1 LNRLFI
7 GRKTWFLLAFSFLT
21 PVLFSIYTTALDP
34 RPYYILETDIEN
46 DYYYNARLLEAG
58 RPLHSTYHPGTPIQ
72 FLGYLILLLSGPE
85 IESTQSFF
93 NIAYFVVSLVT
104 ALSVSVFAF
113 ILLRKNPVGL
123 CIMTLATIIA
133 WPSFLTYMNYFGSDS
148 FILAFGLPTITIF
161 WKLLENS
168 READKGKLLLCGVGM
183 GACLATKFSFLPVAL
198 ALLFAGTIHVLLTS
212 RDIEKTT
219 RCSLAKKLMLVLIL
233 PISMG
238 ICFLV
243 LTVPMF
249 GRLPFTLLVLF
260 FRQVIGHPTL
270 NVLGEFF
277 ETFGLPFGAIF
288 PLAILIIIAATVGV
302 YLLIRNSH
310 GSKAAGRP
318 GSDRASDV
326 PEFDCISG
334 GLFLLLMLFAF
345 MYTTAT
351 VNFSSV
357 DPGIAL
363 RNVSPCALFIPFL
376 ILYCHRLIYA
386 RRSRSRTNT
395 RQSRVP
401 LIIASVLVAAFA
413 VGIHLDRRHKFI
425 QNHKVRST
433 STIDTFRTLFRPDSR
448 IAFWDGSPDDML
460 GEVGFHFWGNYRYA
474 ADYFDDFLI
483 ERFRHYTFFRLR
495 EIERLIRESV
505 KGRGAPTTSLQ
516 ASNNLTNRKVG
527 GLHDRASRIYRWWHQ
542 VFPNPYGGKTSE
554 IVTGEAYGVE
564 VSTIAFPEGVGR
576 YELRGTTLPELFSFI
591 QSRFGTPNVRTQS
604 IQGINWVVIDVDK
617 SAEPE

>member
-1 LNRLFI
+1 
-7 GRKTWFLLAFSFLT
+7 
-21 PVLFSIYTTALDP
+21 
-34 RPYYILETDIEN
+34 
-46 DYYYNARLLEAG
+46 
-58 RPLHSTYHPGTPIQ
+58 
-72 FLGYLILLLSGPE
+72 
-85 IESTQSFF
+85 
-93 NIAYFVVSLVT
+93 
-104 ALSVSVFAF
+104 
-113 ILLRKNPVGL
+113 
-123 CIMTLATIIA
+123 
-133 WPSFLTYMNYFGSDS
+133 MNYFGSDS

-168 READKGKLLLCGVGM
+168 READKGKLLLCGLGM
-183 GACLATKFSFLPVAL
+183 GACLAIKFSFFPVAL
-198 ALLFAGTIHVLLTS
+198 ALLLAGTLHVLLTRHADM
-212 RDIEKTT
+212 RDMEKTT

-249 GRLPFTLLVLF
+249 GRLPITLLVLF

-270 NVLGEFF
+270 NELGKFF
-277 ETFGLPFGAIF
+277 EKFGLPFGAIL

-318 GSDRASDV
+318 GSERARDV
-326 PEFDCISG
+326 PEFDYISG
-334 GLFLLLMLFAF
+334 GLFLLLMLSAF
-345 MYTTAT
+345 IYTTAT
-351 VNFSSV
+351 VSFSLV
-357 DPGIAL
+357 GPGVSL
-363 RNVSPCALFIPFL
+363 RNASPCALFIPFL
-376 ILYCHRLIYA
+376 ILYCYRLSYA
-386 RRSRSRTNT
+386 RGFLA
-395 RQSRVP
+395 RVHTKKLQVW
-401 LIIASVLVAAFA
+401 LIAASTLVAAFA
-413 VGIHLDRRHKFI
+413 VGLHLGRRHKFI

-433 STIDTFRTLFRPDSR
+433 STIDTFRTLSRPDSR

-483 ERFRHYTFFRLR
+483 ERFPHYTFFRLR

-505 KGRGAPTTSLQ
+505 KGRGAPTTRLQ

-527 GLHDRASRIYRWWHQ
+527 GLHDRARRIYRWWHQ

-564 VSTIAFPEGVGR
+564 VSSIAFPEVEGR
-576 YELRGTTLPELFSFI
+576 YELRGTTLPELLSLI
-591 QSRFGTPNVRTQS
+591 RSRFGTPNVRTQS